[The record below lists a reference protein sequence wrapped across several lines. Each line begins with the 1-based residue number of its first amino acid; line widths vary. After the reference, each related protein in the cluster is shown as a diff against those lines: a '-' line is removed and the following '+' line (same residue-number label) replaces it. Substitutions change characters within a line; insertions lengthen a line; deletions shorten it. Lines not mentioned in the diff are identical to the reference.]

1 MKNQIG
7 IIGVGYVG
15 GTLQK
20 WFQKQKYPLFLYDKY
35 KNIGSLDEVSKANII
50 FLCLPTPY
58 RQNIGS
64 DLSAFDET
72 LNYFRTYKNKIFI
85 IKSTVPPKTTENFQK
100 LYPQHQ
106 FLFNPEFLIAAK
118 PWESFIKCD
127 LQIMG
132 YTKKTKNIASK
143 FLSLLPKAKNFNGI
157 MPATAAEIVKFAI
170 NSFLAMKVIF
180 ANQVYDLCKKLNVD
194 YDFVLKALQN
204 EDRLG
209 KSHFEIFHGGYRG
222 FGGACLPKD
231 LLSFIK
237 IYKKLGLKPKLF
249 ESVWQANYKYLK
261 DQKLISKLKKSW
273 LNNKP

>member
-1 MKNQIG
+1 MKEKIG
-7 IIGVGYVG
+7 IIGLGYVG
-15 GTLQK
+15 STLEK
-20 WFQKQKYPLFLYDKY
+20 WFEKKNTPLFLYDKY

-58 RQNIGS
+58 KKNNT
-64 DLSAFDET
+64 DLSSFVEN
-72 LNYFRTYKNKIFI
+72 LNYFKPYKNKIFI
-85 IKSTVPPKTTENFQK
+85 IKSTVPPGTTENFQK
-100 LYPQHQ
+100 LYPQHK
-106 FLFNPEFLIAAK
+106 FLFNPEFLIAGNS
-118 PWESFIKCD
+118 WETFLNPD
-127 LQIMG
+127 LQIIG
-132 YTKKTKNIASK
+132 YTKKTKNIAPK

-157 MPATAAEIVKFAI
+157 IPATAAEIVKFAI

-237 IYKKLGLKPKLF
+237 VYKNLGLKPKLF
-249 ESVWQANYKYLK
+249 ESVWQINYKYLK